1 MSVRLL
7 AAALERCGRSATAY
21 IAELGLSDARLQ
33 DVHARVSLAEYRHAV
48 SAALARSGDP
58 ALGLHMAEH
67 ADLGTYD
74 VLGYLSTQSS
84 CLREALTI
92 SQRYTRIV
100 KDGPQLELEESG
112 DRAIVRIRLGNEDAP
127 ETRLTAEF
135 AQLCMLSLVRR
146 YVGDNAQPLRV
157 SFAYQ
162 TPAHRAE
169 YTRLFA
175 GREHFSQTFTGIEM
189 PRAWLGRSQVCCS
202 NELRTWL
209 ELRAN
214 QLLARAEQAVSTAD
228 RVRGKLN
235 AHGHR
240 ALPTMEQ
247 VADDFGMSSR
257 TLRRH
262 LNAELVKFDDL
273 VDEALAERAKH
284 MLSNPNCSVQ
294 EVAYEMGFQ
303 TPSAFSRAFKRWT
316 GAAPSSFRQSS
327 LSCAR

>member
-1 MSVRLL
+1 MMSVRLL
-7 AAALERCGRSATAY
+7 AAALERSGRSAVAY
-21 IAELGLSDARLQ
+21 RAELGLSDARLQ
-33 DVHARVSLAEYRHAV
+33 DVHARISQAEYRHAV
-48 SAALARSGDP
+48 CTALARSGDP

-84 CLREALTI
+84 CLREALTVA
-92 SQRYTRIV
+92 QRYTRIV
-100 KDGPQLELEESG
+100 KAGPQLELHETADS
-112 DRAIVRIRLGNEDAP
+112 ASVRIHLGNEDAP
-127 ETRLTAEF
+127 EMRLTAEF
-135 AQLCMLSLVRR
+135 AQLCMLSLMRR

-157 SFAYQ
+157 SFAYK
-162 TPAHRAE
+162 TPAYRAE

-175 GREHFSQTFTGIEM
+175 GREHFSQAFTGIEI

-209 ELRAN
+209 EVRAN

-228 RVRGKLN
+228 RVRGLLH
-235 AHGHR
+235 AHAQR
-240 ALPTMEQ
+240 AQPTMEQ
-247 VADDFGMSSR
+247 VADDLGMSSR

-262 LNAELVKFDDL
+262 LHAELVKFDDL

-284 MLSNPNCSVQ
+284 MLSNPDCSVQ

-316 GAAPSSFRQSS
+316 GAAPSTFRQTI
-327 LSCAR
+327 SCTR